1 MTVKRQAHY
10 SMPKSRK
17 NHV

>member
-1 MTVKRQAHY
+1 MKRQAHF

>member
-1 MTVKRQAHY
+1 MKRQAHFT
-10 SMPKSRK
+10 MPKSRN